1 MSDAPENED
10 LSLKQIVPGWY
21 LVTQQQ
27 PAGSGSFLEVGRLQ
41 VVAGVGGARTETW
54 FLYLDATS
62 SGGGFDGRSPR
73 YVFQAPGST
82 SRANDK
88 LGLVQATSPLS
99 QPTGLRSSK
108 IVCACAAPV
117 VVGP

>member
-1 MSDAPENED
+1 MTGAPENED
-10 LSLKQIVPGWY
+10 LNLKQIIPGWY

-27 PAGSGSFLEVGRLQ
+27 PEGSGAYLEVGRLQ

-54 FLYLDATS
+54 FLYLDAMP
-62 SGGGFDGRSPR
+62 SGGGFDGRSAR
-73 YVFQAPGST
+73 FVFQAPGSP
-82 SRANDK
+82 SRTNDK
-88 LGLVQATSPLS
+88 LGLVQSPSPLS

-117 VVGP
+117 IVGP

>member
-1 MSDAPENED
+1 MTQAPENGE
-10 LSLKQIVPGWY
+10 LNLMQILPGWY

-27 PAGSGSFLEVGRLQ
+27 PAGSGSFLEVGRLE

-54 FLYLDATS
+54 YLYLEATP
-62 SGGGFDGRSPR
+62 SGGGFDGRSAR
-73 YVFQAPGST
+73 FVFQAPGSST
-82 SRANDK
+82 RTNDK
-88 LGLVQATSPLS
+88 LGLVRAPGALT